1 MKRPLGIN
9 YQIKRGGAR
18 TKHIYI
24 YIHIYARLCKQF
36 NIIIGVREYFRRMS
50 NPCLFTRVFTLTTII
65 ILTAKKAEDKIERK
79 ENRKTERLEKESN

>member
-18 TKHIYI
+18 AKHT

-50 NPCLFTRVFTLTTII
+50 NPCLFTHVFTLTTII
-65 ILTAKKAEDKIERK
+65 ILTAKKAEDKTERK